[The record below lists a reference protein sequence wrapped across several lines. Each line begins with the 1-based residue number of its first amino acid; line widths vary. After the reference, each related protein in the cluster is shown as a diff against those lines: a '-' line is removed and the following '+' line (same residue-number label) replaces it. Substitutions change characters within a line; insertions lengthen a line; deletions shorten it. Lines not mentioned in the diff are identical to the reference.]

1 MTLEQFFNAVYTPE
15 VCLAET
21 VEEHLK
27 LMKSELNKI
36 EDKL

>member
-21 VEEHLK
+21 VEEHL
-27 LMKSELNKI
+27 ELLAKEI
-36 EDKL
+36 EKVTIY